1 MSEPRSSKTKSS
13 PSRQAIDDGNPAM
26 FKPRW
31 LVLDDTNIDL
41 ITSVSIL
48 IALISVLLFNIPL
61 KLAAPVAASI
71 VLPLRVSLPKSDPP
85 TGLALITGASSGIG
99 AELAYIFADKGH
111 DLIVVGRD
119 NRQLQAVK
127 NNIEEKGELTVHTI
141 TLDLSVPGSAESL
154 YSQIKKAGYMV
165 DILVNNAGLGGS
177 GETLEQPIELAERM
191 ITLNCI
197 SLVQLTQLFG
207 RDMAERRRGWILQ
220 VSSVGGW
227 IATPHQNLYHASKHF
242 VRAFSEAL
250 SFELR
255 AYPGVVNTQLMP
267 GPTHTQYITRAHA
280 QETVM
285 MAASGAMED
294 ARAVAMAGY
303 AGLCSGKRMVFSSW
317 NAALTSLLL
326 HLALRS
332 VHLTVASIMNA
343 PLRDNMRAKEPLKDQ
358 SQHQPFSEKE

>member
-1 MSEPRSSKTKSS
+1 MSVSRSSETKSS
-13 PSRQAIDDGNPAM
+13 PSRQAIDDGNPAA

-31 LVLDDTNIDL
+31 FVLDDTNIDL
-41 ITSVSIL
+41 ISCASIL
-48 IALISVLLFNIPL
+48 TALISVLLFNVPL
-61 KLAAPVAASI
+61 KLAAPAVASV
-71 VLPLRVSLPKSDPP
+71 VLPLRVFPPKSNPP
-85 TGLALITGASSGIG
+85 TGLALITGSSSGIG
-99 AELAYIFADKGH
+99 AELAYIFAEKGN
-111 DLIVVGRD
+111 DVILVGRD

-127 NNIEEKGELTVHTI
+127 NNIEEKGGPTAHTI
-141 TLDLSVPGSAESL
+141 TLDLSVPGAAESL

-191 ITLNCI
+191 VTLNCI

-227 IATPHQNLYHASKHF
+227 IATPHQNLYHATKHF
-242 VRAFSEAL
+242 VGAFSEAL
-250 SFELR
+250 SIELR

-280 QETVM
+280 QGTVM
-285 MAASGAMED
+285 MAASGATED

-303 AGLCSGKRMVFSSW
+303 EGLCSGKRMVFSSW
-317 NAALTSLLL
+317 TAALTSLLL
-326 HLALRS
+326 HLAPRS
-332 VHLTVASIMNA
+332 IHLTVASIMNA
-343 PLRDNMRAKEPLKDQ
+343 PLRGKMRAEEPLKDQ
-358 SQHQPFSEKE
+358 SRRQPFSGTD